1 MIVIIIS
8 YNVFKVVSAFFDELQ
23 AVNHTSIVSECI
35 LLALDGLEF
44 TSIQLAAAICIV
56 PSIFIIIIFVLVQ
69 HFSCYYFEPAL
80 AYTRTILNRVE
91 VSPCLGVLSVV
102 SCTIPSFRSGC
113 YINRSLCS
121 LFGLRS
127 DLLITFIQR
136 PLSYHSAVLIKCVL
150 LTIDSFIFGSFA
162 VISLDHLTI
171 RFEVEP
177 TCLIFIIVKCSCG
190 ILIIIIGSFV
200 ICNIC

>member
-1 MIVIIIS
+1 MR
-8 YNVFKVVSAFFDELQ
+8 
-23 AVNHTSIVSECI
+23 
-35 LLALDGLEF
+35 
-44 TSIQLAAAICIV
+44 
-56 PSIFIIIIFVLVQ
+56 IIIIFVLVQ

-80 AYTRTILNRVE
+80 AYTGTILNGVE

-150 LTIDSFIFGSFA
+150 LTIDSLIFGSFA
-162 VISLDHLTI
+162 IVSLDHLTI
-171 RFEVEP
+171 GLEVEP
-177 TCLIFIIVKCSCG
+177 TGLIFIIIECCCS
-190 ILIIIIGSFV
+190 ILIIIIGCFV
-200 ICNIC
+200 VCNVSQ